1 MTQAVKNAEGEV
13 YNEKEIN
20 QHAYLYN
27 RDNQEG
33 AISLMPFVED
43 EPQIIASVDGS
54 GDHTGYGSLFLA
66 S

>member
-1 MTQAVKNAEGEV
+1 MTQAVKEAEDEV
-13 YNEKEIN
+13 YNMKEIT
-20 QHAYLYN
+20 QHAYLFN

-33 AISLMPFVED
+33 LMSLMSFVED

>member
-1 MTQAVKNAEGEV
+1 MTQAVKDAENEV
-13 YNEKEIN
+13 YNTKEIQ
-20 QHAYLYN
+20 QHAYLFN

-33 AISLMPFVED
+33 LISLMPFIED